1 MSGKRIKKK
10 HSKLAQ
16 TTAKKSG
23 VADEPSIRPLVNP
36 QKEGGPALT
45 LRMASGTCIRVARIR
60 RRSPGRS
67 RSPKSTV

>member
-1 MSGKRIKKK
+1 MSNKRIEKKR
-10 HSKLAQ
+10 SKLEQ
-16 TTAKKSG
+16 IMAKKAG

-36 QKEGGPALT
+36 QKEGVPALT

-67 RSPKSTV
+67 RSPRSTV